1 MRTVA
6 FHTLGCKVN
15 QYDSQAMLEL
25 FEQAGYEPRA
35 FSDVADVYV
44 VNTCTVTGTGD
55 KKSLNAVR
63 RALRTNPNGEVV
75 IAGCLAQR
83 DGEKLL
89 ETGARLVIGNARRSE
104 VVRLLEDAIE
114 KGERVAAV
122 TNILRT
128 PYEPLSIS
136 SHEGHTRAMLKIQ
149 EGCDRYC
156 TYCIIPYVRGG
167 IRSRKPEDIAK
178 EACRLAQAGFQE
190 LVLTGIHLTSYGRDL
205 ENASLID
212 AVRACDVPGVS
223 RIRLGSLEPV
233 IVTEDFVSALQ
244 KEKKV
249 CPQFHLALQS
259 GSDAVLKRMR
269 RRYTADDFRRACAL
283 LRQAYPTCAITTD
296 VITGFPGETE
306 EEFAETI
313 AFSKEIGFARMHVF
327 PYSARQGTPAAAMPN
342 QVKRAVREERAR
354 HLIAVGNELAE
365 AYRVSWIGKTV
376 EVLLEETDENGMT
389 HGYTA
394 EYMPCAVQGGTP
406 GNLSAVSVTGVYQDG
421 LIGTLLES

>member
-1 MRTVA
+1 M
-6 FHTLGCKVN
+6 
-15 QYDSQAMLEL
+15 
-25 FEQAGYEPRA
+25 
-35 FSDVADVYV
+35 
-44 VNTCTVTGTGD
+44 
-55 KKSLNAVR
+55 
-63 RALRTNPNGEVV
+63 
-75 IAGCLAQR
+75 
-83 DGEKLL
+83 
-89 ETGARLVIGNARRSE
+89 
-104 VVRLLEDAIE
+104 AICFD
-114 KGERVAAV
+114 
-122 TNILRT
+122 
-128 PYEPLSIS
+128 IS
-136 SHEGHTRAMLKIQ
+136 SG
-149 EGCDRYC
+149 
-156 TYCIIPYVRGG
+156 
-167 IRSRKPEDIAK
+167 
-178 EACRLAQAGFQE
+178 
-190 LVLTGIHLTSYGRDL
+190 
-205 ENASLID
+205 
-212 AVRACDVPGVS
+212 
-223 RIRLGSLEPV
+223 
-233 IVTEDFVSALQ
+233 
-244 KEKKV
+244 
-249 CPQFHLALQS
+249 LALQS

>member
-25 FEQAGYEPRA
+25 FEQAGYEPRD

-63 RALRTNPNGEVV
+63 RALRTNPSAEVV

-89 ETGARLVIGNARRSE
+89 ETGARLVIGNARRGE
-104 VVRLLEDAIE
+104 VVKLLEEAIE

-122 TNILRT
+122 TDILRT

-136 SHEGHTRAMLKIQ
+136 SHEGHTRAVLKIQ

-167 IRSRKPEDIAK
+167 IRSRRPEEIAR

-205 ENASLID
+205 ENETLLD
-212 AVRACDVPGVS
+212 AVRACDVPGVC

-233 IVTEDFVSALQ
+233 IVTEDSVQALRQ
-244 KEKKV
+244 EKKL

-269 RRYTADDFRRACAL
+269 RRYTTEDFRRACQL
-283 LRQAYPTCAITTD
+283 LRNAFPACAITTD

-306 EEFAETI
+306 EEFSQTV
-313 AFSKEIGFARMHVF
+313 AFCQEIGFARMHVF
-327 PYSARQGTPAAAMPN
+327 PYSARQGTPAAMMPN

-354 HLIAVGNELAE
+354 RLIAVGNELAE
-365 AYRVSWIGKTV
+365 QYQASWIGKTV
-376 EVLLEETDENGMT
+376 EALLEETDENGLT

-394 EYMPCAVQGGTP
+394 EYMPCAVPGGTP
-406 GNLSAVSVTGVYQDG
+406 GKLCSVKISGISDKELTGVIAQ
-421 LIGTLLES
+421 